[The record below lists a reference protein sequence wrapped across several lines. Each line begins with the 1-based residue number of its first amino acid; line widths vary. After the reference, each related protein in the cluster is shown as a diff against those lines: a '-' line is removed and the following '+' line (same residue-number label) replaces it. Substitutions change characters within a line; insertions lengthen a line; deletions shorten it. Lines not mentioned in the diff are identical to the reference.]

1 MKAEIGYPDVVMGD
15 FIQDL
20 IGDIEHNMR
29 LAPPNDQYFEELSIQ
44 KFALQQL
51 LQEIGRHEGDSPT
64 AVVARFVERMS
75 ATAKEDDPRFVF
87 SISRDAASPSWTDY
101 ILTKWKRR
109 NNDWRSLHSLWCGCL

>member
-29 LAPPNDQYFEELSIQ
+29 LAPPNDQIQ
-44 KFALQQL
+44 KFTLQQL
-51 LQEIGRHEGDSPT
+51 LREIGRHEGDSPT

-87 SISRDAASPSWTDY
+87 SISRDAAQS
-101 ILTKWKRR
+101 IL
-109 NNDWRSLHSLWCGCL
+109 DGLYFD

>member
-44 KFALQQL
+44 KFTLKRL
-51 LQEIGRHEGDSPT
+51 LREIGRHEGDSPA
-64 AVVARFVERMS
+64 AVVARFVGRMS

-87 SISRDAASPSWTDY
+87 SISGGAARS
-101 ILTKWKRR
+101 IL
-109 NNDWRSLHSLWCGCL
+109 DGLYFG

>member
-44 KFALQQL
+44 KFTLQQL
-51 LQEIGRHEGDSPT
+51 LREIGRHEGDSP
-64 AVVARFVERMS
+64 VVARFVERMS

-87 SISRDAASPSWTDY
+87 SISRDAAQS
-101 ILTKWKRR
+101 IL
-109 NNDWRSLHSLWCGCL
+109 DGLYFD

>member
-1 MKAEIGYPDVVMGD
+1 M
-15 FIQDL
+15 Q
-20 IGDIEHNMR
+20 

-44 KFALQQL
+44 KFTLQQL

-87 SISRDAASPSWTDY
+87 FYLQGRGPV
-101 ILTKWKRR
+101 
-109 NNDWRSLHSLWCGCL
+109 HSGRIIF